1 MLRNKI
7 YNYFFNEIFKNF
19 IIILFTFTAIA
30 WVVRAVNFLDL
41 MVEDGYTSS
50 IYFKYSVLNIT
61 TIITRF
67 VPLAFLLSLTVSIIK
82 FERQQELLILWTS
95 GLAKIKIVN
104 IFLLIGFL
112 ITLSQLILSLF
123 VNPFLL
129 NKSRFLLRDT
139 GKLEI
144 NTVLKSNAFSD
155 AFKGLTFYIDK
166 KNANNE
172 LINVFIKDVNGNL
185 NTIVSEIDEKKNT
198 TIVAKKG
205 FVTNNKLILFDG
217 TIQTVNQKNEIKN
230 VEFKKTELSL
240 NNISTRTIKQPKIQE
255 TSSSSLFE
263 CIFSQKNNLNL
274 NNCSK
279 NYKNESI
286 MTLSRR
292 LGAPLYIPLISII
305 TSFLLIYKK
314 EKKFNF
320 LKKYILF
327 ILAFI
332 MLILSEVLL
341 KYTGFSTLAASS
353 YFVLPIAMS
362 FLFYIYLLK
371 KIVTERIVK

>member
-1 MLRNKI
+1 M
-7 YNYFFNEIFKNF
+7 
-19 IIILFTFTAIA
+19 
-30 WVVRAVNFLDL
+30 
-41 MVEDGYTSS
+41 
-50 IYFKYSVLNIT
+50 
-61 TIITRF
+61 
-67 VPLAFLLSLTVSIIK
+67 
-82 FERQQELLILWTS
+82 
-95 GLAKIKIVN
+95 
-104 IFLLIGFL
+104 
-112 ITLSQLILSLF
+112 
-123 VNPFLL
+123 
-129 NKSRFLLRDT
+129 
-139 GKLEI
+139 
-144 NTVLKSNAFSD
+144 
-155 AFKGLTFYIDK
+155 
-166 KNANNE
+166 
-172 LINVFIKDVNGNL
+172 
-185 NTIVSEIDEKKNT
+185 
-198 TIVAKKG
+198 
-205 FVTNNKLILFDG
+205 FDG

-263 CIFSQKNNLNL
+263 CIFSQNDNLNL

-332 MLILSEVLL
+332 MLILSEILL

-371 KIVTERIVK
+371 KIVTEQIVK

>member
-1 MLRNKI
+1 M
-7 YNYFFNEIFKNF
+7 
-19 IIILFTFTAIA
+19 
-30 WVVRAVNFLDL
+30 
-41 MVEDGYTSS
+41 
-50 IYFKYSVLNIT
+50 
-61 TIITRF
+61 
-67 VPLAFLLSLTVSIIK
+67 
-82 FERQQELLILWTS
+82 
-95 GLAKIKIVN
+95 
-104 IFLLIGFL
+104 
-112 ITLSQLILSLF
+112 
-123 VNPFLL
+123 
-129 NKSRFLLRDT
+129 
-139 GKLEI
+139 
-144 NTVLKSNAFSD
+144 
-155 AFKGLTFYIDK
+155 
-166 KNANNE
+166 
-172 LINVFIKDVNGNL
+172 
-185 NTIVSEIDEKKNT
+185 
-198 TIVAKKG
+198 
-205 FVTNNKLILFDG
+205 FDG

-230 VEFKKTELSL
+230 IEFKKTELSL

-263 CIFSQKNNLNL
+263 CIFSQNDNLNL